1 MLPNGL
7 YEMVNKQHAPYYGTT
22 QLFYAGREVG
32 LGFSGT
38 YEGDRAEVYGITS
51 EAGASA
57 FTLSHGN

>member
-32 LGFSGT
+32 LGFPGRMKAT
-38 YEGDRAEVYGITS
+38 ALRCTA
-51 EAGASA
+51 
-57 FTLSHGN
+57 